1 MAWQTKRGWQRMFI
15 SARRS
20 TGGPQ
25 FSALQKEVETAVP
38 RDGVD
43 RVTISRQLLHRL
55 ISVALRQKAEFDDGY
70 YLATHPDIRIAVEA
84 GRIID
89 VAGHYFETGYFENRQ
104 PRRFTIDEKYYLR
117 ENPDVSEAM
126 RQADVASPQAHFDE
140 VGFREGRLPFAGF
153 ALF

>member
-1 MAWQTKRGWQRMFI
+1 MFI

-70 YLATHPDIRIAVEA
+70 YLATHPDKEGLAAVISRLCTEKNIHSPLANGAAPPEGVEVTERVSPA
-84 GRIID
+84 GKTLLYLLNHTEKPIS
-89 VAGHYFETGYFENRQ
+89 VALASGNFTDLLTGNVLSGTTQIEPLGVQ
-104 PRRFTIDEKYYLR
+104 IL
-117 ENPDVSEAM
+117 V
-126 RQADVASPQAHFDE
+126 
-140 VGFREGRLPFAGF
+140 
-153 ALF
+153 